1 MVGPGQSALTLAIT
15 GGPNSAKDGV
25 PGTAEDRR
33 IDHIIPR
40 EAVLKG
46 SYQCYIEISVNA
58 LFGLGLNGF
67 RHQQPDVS
75 VVMITLIPDERVVS
89 TRNCRHCARQVRGSS
104 IVYRFQTARTNG

>member
-1 MVGPGQSALTLAIT
+1 MVSRAHSTLTVAIT

-40 EAVLKG
+40 EAILAG
-46 SYQCYIEISVNA
+46 SYQCYIEVSVNA

-67 RHQQPDVS
+67 RHQQPDV
-75 VVMITLIPDERVVS
+75 
-89 TRNCRHCARQVRGSS
+89 RGFPKLTDG
-104 IVYRFQTARTNG
+104 R